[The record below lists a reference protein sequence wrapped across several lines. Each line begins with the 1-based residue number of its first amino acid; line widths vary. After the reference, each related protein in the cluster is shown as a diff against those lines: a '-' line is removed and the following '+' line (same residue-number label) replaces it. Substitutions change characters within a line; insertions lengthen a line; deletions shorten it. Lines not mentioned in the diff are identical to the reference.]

1 MRVCGV
7 GVRMLFS
14 SGDLL
19 VHQPFRPFAE
29 VDVVPLG
36 GKTLEDDAAFLR
48 KAFGDDGAVC
58 GVRDDRVALSI

>member
-1 MRVCGV
+1 MRPFF
-7 GVRMLFS
+7 RRA
-14 SGDLL
+14 DLL

-36 GKTLEDDAAFLR
+36 GKTLEGDAAFLR

-58 GVRDDRVALSI
+58 GVRDDRVALPV